1 MKLEYDFDRLNEI
14 LFESIERLADE
25 KTMKNDLD
33 NQVKR
38 SNAISKTA
46 QTIINNVKTNINAYN
61 IRKATSAIVS
71 DSCDMK

>member
-61 IRKATSAIVS
+61 IRKATSAIVA
-71 DSCDMK
+71 DSCEMK

>member
-25 KTMKNDLD
+25 KTMENDLN

-61 IRKATSAIVS
+61 IRKTTSVIVA
-71 DSCDMK
+71 DSCEMK

>member
-25 KTMKNDLD
+25 KTMSEDLD

-61 IRKATSAIVS
+61 IRKATSVIVA
-71 DSCDMK
+71 DSCEMK

>member
-46 QTIINNVKTNINAYN
+46 QTVINNVKTNINAYN
-61 IRKATSAIVS
+61 IRKATSDIVS
-71 DSCDMK
+71 VSCDMK

>member
-25 KTMKNDLD
+25 KTMKEDLD

-61 IRKATSAIVS
+61 IRKATSAIVA
-71 DSCDMK
+71 DSCEMK

>member
-25 KTMKNDLD
+25 KVMKNDLD